1 MEQAVGRTRQ
11 TWFGRMTRVFQRS
24 QIDDAMWDEL
34 EELLI
39 SADVGVSTTMKLLDQ
54 LRERIAE
61 NGFTAPAEAFNALKT
76 EMTSLLTVGVGVQ
89 ALEPEDR
96 PLVLLMAGVNGA
108 GKTTSIAK
116 LASLYQAEGKR
127 VLLGAGD
134 TYRAAAIEQLQ
145 AWGERLG
152 LDVIA
157 HRHGADPGAVAFDTV
172 QAARSREVD
181 VVIIDTA
188 GRIHTRTNL
197 MQELTKI
204 HGVIGRQVAEG
215 SLRVILTM
223 DATTGQNGLVQARAF
238 TDAIQCDGV
247 FLAKLDGTAKGGVVL
262 AIADELG
269 LPVLFIGTGEQPDD
283 IAVFDPVDFVEGL
296 FSTSDTGYNRLTR
309 GACDSEGR
317 LPSTR
322 RRGGTK

>member
-1 MEQAVGRTRQ
+1 MLKLFGRRDHGDKERIEQAVGRTRQ
-11 TWFGRMTRVFQRS
+11 IWFRRMTRVFQRS

-34 EELLI
+34 EELLF
-39 SADVGVSTTMKLLDQ
+39 SADVGASTTMKLLDQ
-54 LRERIAE
+54 LRAHVAE
-61 NGFTAPAEAFNALKT
+61 NGLTAPAEAFSALKS
-76 EMTSLLTVGVGVQ
+76 EMTSLLTVGEVAQ
-89 ALEPEDR
+89 TIEPEGR
-96 PLVLLMAGVNGA
+96 PLVLLLAGVNGV

-116 LASLYQAEGKR
+116 LASLYQSQGR
-127 VLLGAGD
+127 QVLLGAGD
-134 TYRAAAIEQLQ
+134 TFRAAAIEQLQ

-157 HRHGADPGAVAFDTV
+157 HRQGADPGAVAFDTV
-172 QAARSREVD
+172 QAGRSRGVD

-188 GRIHTRTNL
+188 GRIHTRSNL

-204 HGVIGRQVAEG
+204 RDVIGRQVAEG

-238 TDAIQCDGV
+238 TDTIHCDGV

-262 AIADELG
+262 AIADELR

-283 IAVFDPVDFVEGL
+283 IAMFDPRDFVDGL
-296 FSTSDTGYNRLTR
+296 FSTAETAD
-309 GACDSEGR
+309 D
-317 LPSTR
+317 
-322 RRGGTK
+322 